1 MFCLLIHSR
10 FVPTQTRDRFI
21 LGLATIQGGVKIL
34 INIEK
39 IFLEDGTLTLP
50 PLTKAEPT
58 QPEKG

>member
-10 FVPTQTRDRFI
+10 FVPHETRDRFI

-39 IFLEDGTLTLP
+39 NFLEDGTPSLP
-50 PLTKAEPT
+50 L
-58 QPEKG
+58 

>member
-10 FVPTQTRDRFI
+10 FVPTQTRDPFI

-39 IFLEDGTLTLP
+39 IFLEDGTLSLP

>member
-21 LGLATIQGGVKIL
+21 LGLATIPGGVKIL

-39 IFLEDGTLTLP
+39 IFLEDGTLSLP
-50 PLTKAEPT
+50 L
-58 QPEKG
+58 